1 MAKISRITWD
11 PVYSVHV
18 EALDAQHRK
27 LFDIANHLID
37 VFESSEDDLLSVLN
51 DLVELP

>member
-1 MAKISRITWD
+1 MTKISPITWD
-11 PVYSVHV
+11 PMYSVHV
-18 EALDAQHRK
+18 DALDAQHK
-27 LFDIANHLID
+27 QLFDIANHLID